1 MPTSRPFAYNPGAT
15 VNGTEQLGLISI
27 GWPDSGFAS
36 TGLTSWNGPDEDPG
50 YIIAKRNPLN
60 NQPTPVGIT
69 ASIGFSRSTAKTDPS
84 FIDLSNSIHGATSF
98 ISATAA
104 KTWLNSN
111 GFWTSYNT
119 IVTNGLV
126 LSLDASIDGSY
137 PGSGSTWYDLSPYG
151 NKGTL
156 QNGPTYN
163 SANGGSLIFDGSNDY
178 CTAGNSTRLAP
189 TNVTVSAWVKP
200 SSFTNQGN
208 IVSKSSNLGYR
219 MRFQSNGA
227 FWMYAN
233 GNTITSPS
241 TYSINNWYH
250 TVGVFSTTGL
260 RMYVNGSL
268 VQSNGTA
275 FAPSYLIFN
284 FYVGAFSTTQ
294 ELFQGNIGYVGVYD
308 RALDQTEITQNF
320 NAQRTRFGI

>member
-1 MPTSRPFAYNPGAT
+1 MPTSRPFTYNTGAT

-27 GWPDSGFAS
+27 GWPDSGFAPN
-36 TGLTSWNGPDEDPG
+36 GATSWGGPDEDPG

-84 FIDLSNSIHGATSF
+84 FIDLANSIHGATSF

-119 IVTNGLV
+119 IIIDGLV

-137 PGSGSTWYDLSPYG
+137 SGSGNTWYDLSPYG

-178 CTAGNSTRLAP
+178 CTAGLSARLAP

-200 SSFTNQGN
+200 SSFANQGN
-208 IVSKSSNLGYR
+208 ITSKSSNQGYR
-219 MRFQSNGA
+219 MRFESNGA

-268 VQSNGTA
+268 VQSNSTA
-275 FAPSYLIFN
+275 FAPSYAISSFL
-284 FYVGAFSTTQ
+284 VGAFGTTQ
-294 ELFQGNIGYVGVYD
+294 ELFQGNIGYVGVYN
-308 RALDQTEITQNF
+308 RALNATEISQNF